1 MKEVRVELPANLCRL
16 AKTEESV
23 VQLAVAEPVTQ
34 RSVLDALEARLPML
48 VGTVRDH
55 GTQQR
60 RAYLRFFACC
70 EDISHNS
77 MDEPLPGPVADGLE
91 PLLIIGAVSGG

>member
-1 MKEVRVELPANLCRL
+1 MKDVRVELPANLCRL
-16 AKTEESV
+16 AKINGPV

-34 RSVLDALEARLPML
+34 RSVLDALEAKLPTL
-48 VGTVRDH
+48 LGTVRDH

-60 RAYLRFFACC
+60 RAYVRFFACC

-77 MDEPLPGPVADGLE
+77 MDEPLPMPVADGLE

>member
-1 MKEVRVELPANLCRL
+1 MKDVRVELPANLCRL
-16 AKTEESV
+16 AKIDEPV

-34 RSVLDALEARLPML
+34 RSVLDALEAKLPML

-55 GTQQR
+55 GTQR

-77 MDEPLPGPVADGLE
+77 MDEPLPSAVADGLE